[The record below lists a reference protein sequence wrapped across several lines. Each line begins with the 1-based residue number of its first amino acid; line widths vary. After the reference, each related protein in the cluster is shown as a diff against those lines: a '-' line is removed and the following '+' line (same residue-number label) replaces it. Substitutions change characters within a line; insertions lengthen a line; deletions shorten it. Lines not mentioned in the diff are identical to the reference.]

1 MCLATGGGK
10 SLCYQLPGTVLPGVT
25 VVVSPLVRL
34 QIREPAPCA
43 VCARPPVLRLCSPQ
57 RACAPGPG
65 PRGPGKPSL
74 IFHPLAHQIAL
85 MQDQVKACRD
95 KGIQA
100 VLLNSTLSPKESAS
114 IYARLCPSLAASKGA
129 ALGFHPATDSSR
141 PPQIKL
147 LCEYWLPARVQFSPN
162 SCARISRGVELK
174 STTNAVSAR

>member
-1 MCLATGGGK
+1 
-10 SLCYQLPGTVLPGVT
+10 V
-25 VVVSPLVRL
+25 
-34 QIREPAPCA
+34 
-43 VCARPPVLRLCSPQ
+43 
-57 RACAPGPG
+57 
-65 PRGPGKPSL
+65 
-74 IFHPLAHQIAL
+74 HQIAL

-162 SCARISRGVELK
+162 SCARISRGVESK